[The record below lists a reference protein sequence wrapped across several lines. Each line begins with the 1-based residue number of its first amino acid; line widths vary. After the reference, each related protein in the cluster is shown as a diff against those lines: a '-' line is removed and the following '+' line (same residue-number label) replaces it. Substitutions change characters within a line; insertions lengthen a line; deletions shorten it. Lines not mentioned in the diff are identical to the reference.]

1 MSKKEEQAL
10 NSNIENLMNRAKGI
24 KASSVLEVVSG
35 TSSALPETT
44 GFKIEKEEKEN
55 KSKRVQLLIKPST
68 YEELKEVAEKSGV
81 SVNNFINQA
90 IEHAIK
96 EVK

>member
-35 TSSALPETT
+35 TSSALPETI